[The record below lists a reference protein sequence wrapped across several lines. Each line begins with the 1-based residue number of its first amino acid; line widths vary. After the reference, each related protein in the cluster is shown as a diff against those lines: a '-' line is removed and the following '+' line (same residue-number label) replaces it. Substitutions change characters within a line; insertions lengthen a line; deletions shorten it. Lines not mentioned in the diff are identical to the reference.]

1 MLELVPETIDF
12 SVEEGKVL
20 SFWNE
25 IKAFEEC
32 MKKSRGKP
40 R

>member
-1 MLELVPETIDF
+1 MLELVPETINF
-12 SVEEGKVL
+12 SEEESKIL
-20 SFWNE
+20 NYWNE

-32 MKKSRGKP
+32 MKRSRGKP